1 MMPPGMDPKRM
12 QQMMKQM
19 GIGSE
24 ELDAKSVVIET
35 TDGKLIVDNPQVVKI
50 TMQGQVSFQISGTVR
65 KESSISG
72 DDVKMVAEQAGAS
85 EEDSRAALE
94 SCNGDIA
101 EAIMRLKEAKS
112 TPR

>member
-1 MMPPGMDPKRM
+1 MMPPGMDPKHM
-12 QQMMKQM
+12 KQMMKQM

-65 KESSISG
+65 KESSISE
-72 DDVKMVAEQAGAS
+72 DDVKMVAEQAGVQEQDA
-85 EEDSRAALE
+85 RAALE
-94 SCNGDIA
+94 SSDGDIA
-101 EAIMRLKEAKS
+101 EAIMKLKEG
-112 TPR
+112 R